1 MFFPHNFQHQIV
13 KQIGAE
19 QSYFSKKFPMLAE
32 QVFFYFSSEN
42 RDKQLNNAPYIH
54 WKWFLFNLTREIN
67 QVNEE
72 VDSLSDNL
80 ESENSWLEREQGTF
94 WKIPYLPSP
103 MWFLG
108 FAIEGFI
115 QEKDYSAFV

>member
-1 MFFPHNFQHQIV
+1 
-13 KQIGAE
+13 
-19 QSYFSKKFPMLAE
+19 MLAE

-54 WKWFLFNLTREIN
+54 WKRLLYNLTREIN

-72 VDSLSDNL
+72 VDSLRDNL
-80 ESENSWLEREQGTF
+80 ESENNWSDREQGRF
-94 WKIPYLPSP
+94 GKILHLPSP
-103 MWFLG
+103 MWLLG

-115 QEKDYSAFV
+115 QEK